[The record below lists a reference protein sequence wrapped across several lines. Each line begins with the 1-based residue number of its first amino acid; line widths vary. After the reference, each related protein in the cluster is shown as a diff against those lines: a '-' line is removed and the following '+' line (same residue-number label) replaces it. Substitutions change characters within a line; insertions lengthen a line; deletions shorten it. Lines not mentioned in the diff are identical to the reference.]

1 MKYIKYFKE
10 AIIMP
15 DITEDDNT
23 KISTFEDAVEYG
35 KKNGYDVVMYDDFI
49 NSLSERNK
57 ETAPPKGQVPFFA
70 LFNPN
75 TNRPMFVFNFVN
87 MISHMPMK
95 EIMDDIIG
103 HEKIHQQQ
111 NSRRKVEFQLPDP
124 TKMKKYFSNKDEI
137 MAFSYSVS
145 KELMKFSRNPKDAIS
160 NLGKSR
166 LWNDIN
172 RFIDDNKILN
182 RYKKYIYLYL
192 VELFKK

>member
-10 AIIMP
+10 SIIIP
-15 DITEDDNT
+15 DITENDNT
-23 KISTFEDAVEYG
+23 KLSTFEDAVEYG
-35 KKNGYDVVMYDDFI
+35 NKNGYDVVMYDDFI

-57 ETAPPKGQVPFFA
+57 KTAPPKGQIPFFA

-87 MISHMPMK
+87 IIPNMPMK

-111 NSRRKVEFQLPDP
+111 NSRREVEFQLPDP

-137 MAFSYSVS
+137 MAFSYSVA
-145 KELMKFSRNPKDAIS
+145 KELIKASKDPKDAIS
-160 NLGKSR
+160 KLRMSR

-172 RFIDDNKILN
+172 RFIDDDKILN

-192 VELFKK
+192 VELFN